1 MSKFAEG
8 TIEVDVIRYVPN
20 VIYLDY
26 KVPKA
31 YSRFTLFNVQ
41 TRVFLQRHIYSSVDT
56 AITALNRF
64 FNTKEFKGKGNYVR
78 EQNLFIE
85 NYVVVELDL
94 KKVFE
99 QYDHFRGDKEIKEW
113 IKRKAEKEIK

>member
-1 MSKFAEG
+1 MSRLAKGAS
-8 TIEVDVIRYVPN
+8 EVDIVKYIPN

-56 AITALNRF
+56 AISALNRF
-64 FNTKEFKGKGNYVR
+64 FNTQMYNGGKNYVR

-113 IKRKAEKEIK
+113 TKRKAEKEIK